1 MKFIDLFSGI
11 GGFRSA
17 LEKNGH
23 ECVGFAEIDKF
34 AIQSYKALYDTEDE
48 IELGDIS
55 KISDED
61 IAKLKEE
68 VDVVVGGSPCFRA
81 GTLISTKDG
90 LKPIEEV
97 KKGDEV
103 LTHENRF
110 RKVVMPMITH
120 ADSIYKLRTMNSVPT
135 YVTEE
140 HPFLVVERTKKW
152 KDRKYIY
159 EYSEP
164 TWVKTKDLV
173 KNKHFIKLGNST
185 NGIKNSKDFVE
196 INGELFTPIRELE
209 KETTDELVYNF
220 EVEEDNSYVANNLVA
235 HNCQSFS
242 IAGNRGGFDDTRG
255 TLFFEYA
262 RTIKDIQ
269 PKYFIFENVK
279 GMLSHDKG
287 NTIRTVLNTFND
299 LGYYIDFNVFNS
311 KFYDV
316 PQNRERIYIV
326 GKRKDLVSDPKFHES
341 KKRKIKL
348 DEVHN
353 WAVENIQYVNL
364 LPELKTV
371 VNKRLVD
378 ILEDEVDE
386 KFFLD
391 EEKTERLLER
401 IKNKEIKNNFNKQ
414 VADYRYDEGLR
425 IREEGIS
432 PCLTANLKSMG
443 TDNKDL
449 SNAVYVIG
457 STQKNAFIGNGDY
470 SPALT
475 SAMGIGGGHVP
486 MVVGESN
493 FDNEEPKITVVGNT
507 SNTGHRS
514 QDVHDV
520 NGIIPTIAARDYKGP
535 KQIIIDD
542 TQAFD
547 GVRTYEEIT
556 PTLRANRQGLK
567 VMVDDNSPTTEES
580 EIDYYAY
587 DDVVISEHVAKQLG
601 EDLDI
606 HYAYL
611 DPSIVELEDGLK
623 LIINNEATQ
632 AELLQATEDKG
643 VYISLGVYTDTNNEI
658 TSKESFGRFGKQA
671 IETLTANLDV
681 AKYGDTINAF
691 NRTLD
696 SSGVSP
702 TLTTRPDG
710 FKTAILPITK
720 EVRIRKLTP
729 RECWRLQSFTD
740 DQFDKAQQAGLSDSQ
755 LYKQAGNAV
764 TVNVVDYIA
773 KHLLID

>member
-17 LEKNGH
+17 LEELGH
-23 ECVGFAEIDKF
+23 ECIAYSEIDKF
-34 AIQSYKALYDTEDE
+34 AIKSYKAIYDTDGE
-48 IELGDIS
+48 IELGNIS
-55 KISDED
+55 EISDEY
-61 IAKLKEE
+61 ISKLQGE
-68 VDVVVGGSPCFRA
+68 VDIVVGGSP
-81 GTLISTKDG
+81 
-90 LKPIEEV
+90 
-97 KKGDEV
+97 
-103 LTHENRF
+103 
-110 RKVVMPMITH
+110 
-120 ADSIYKLRTMNSVPT
+120 
-135 YVTEE
+135 
-140 HPFLVVERTKKW
+140 
-152 KDRKYIY
+152 
-159 EYSEP
+159 
-164 TWVKTKDLV
+164 
-173 KNKHFIKLGNST
+173 
-185 NGIKNSKDFVE
+185 
-196 INGELFTPIRELE
+196 
-209 KETTDELVYNF
+209 
-220 EVEEDNSYVANNLVA
+220 
-235 HNCQSFS
+235 CQSFS

-262 RTIKDIQ
+262 RTVKDIQ

-326 GKRKDLVSDPKFHES
+326 GKRKDLVREPKFHES

-348 DEVHN
+348 DEIHN
-353 WAVENIQYVNL
+353 WAVENIQYVSL

-401 IKNKEIKNNFNKQ
+401 IKNREIKNNYSKQ

-425 IREEGIS
+425 I
-432 PCLTANLKSMG
+432 
-443 TDNKDL
+443 
-449 SNAVYVIG
+449 IG
-457 STQKNAFIGNGDY
+457 STQKNAFIGSGEY

-475 SAMGIGGGHVP
+475 SAMGTGGGHVP

-493 FDNEEPKITVVGNT
+493 FSQEEPKITVVGNT

-535 KQIIIDD
+535 KQ
-542 TQAFD
+542 
-547 GVRTYEEIT
+547 
-556 PTLRANRQGLK
+556 
-567 VMVDDNSPTTEES
+567 VMVEDVELTTKES

-587 DDVVISEHVAKQLG
+587 DDVVISENVAEKIG
-601 EDLDI
+601 KISDN

-611 DPSIVELEDGLK
+611 YPTVANLENGLK

-632 AELLQATEDKG
+632 AELLHATEDEG

-658 TSKESFGRFGKQA
+658 TSKDSFGRFGNQA
-671 IETLTANLDV
+671 IETLISNLDV
-681 AKYGDTINAF
+681 AKHGDTINAF

-710 FKTAILPITK
+710 FKTAILPIITPDRVKKSQNGRVMK
-720 EVRIRKLTP
+720 EDGEPMFTLTSSDIHGIYNGHRIRKLTP
-729 RECWRLQSFTD
+729 LECWRLQGFSD
-740 DQFDKAQQAGLSDSQ
+740 EQFDKAQQAGLSNSQ

-764 TVNVVDYIA
+764 TVNVVKYIVDY
-773 KHLLID
+773 LLEED

>member
-34 AIQSYKALYDTEDE
+34 AIQSYKAMYDTEDE

-61 IAKLKEE
+61 IAKLKNE

-90 LKPIEEV
+90 LKPIEDI

-120 ADSIYKLRTMNSVPT
+120 ADSIYKLRAMNSVPT

-152 KDRKYIY
+152 KDGKYIY

-173 KNKHFIKLGNST
+173 KNKHFIKLGNSN
-185 NGIKNSKDFVE
+185 NGINNSKDFVE

-262 RTIKDIQ
+262 RTVKDIQ

-348 DEVHN
+348 DEIHN
-353 WAVENIQYVNL
+353 WAVENIQYVKL

-401 IKNKEIKNNFNKQ
+401 IKNREVKNNYSKQ

-449 SNAVYVIG
+449 SNAVYV
-457 STQKNAFIGNGDY
+457 
-470 SPALT
+470 
-475 SAMGIGGGHVP
+475 V
-486 MVVGESN
+486 
-493 FDNEEPKITVVGNT
+493 DNEITKTEGLEPKITVVGNT

-520 NGIIPTIAARDYKGP
+520 KGIIPTIAARDYKGP
-535 KQIIIDD
+535 KQIIIEDVELS
-542 TQAFD
+542 T
-547 GVRTYEEIT
+547 
-556 PTLRANRQGLK
+556 K
-567 VMVDDNSPTTEES
+567 ES

-601 EDLDI
+601 KDLDVQ
-606 HYAYL
+606 YAYL
-611 DPSIVELEDGLK
+611 DPSIVELKNGLK

-632 AELLQATEDKG
+632 AELLHATEDEG

-671 IETLTANLDV
+671 IETLIANLDV

-720 EVRIRKLTP
+720 EVRIRKLSP
-729 RECWRLQSFTD
+729 RECWILQGFTD
-740 DQFDKAQQAGLSDSQ
+740 EQFDKAQQAGLSNSQ

-773 KHLLID
+773 KHLLVD